1 MKSNSRRYL
10 LPTKKM
16 TLANGKVIEKPR
28 SWTLIILILIVIAT
42 YYSVEL
48 TGFSFS
54 VLVRRGE
61 QFFVILKAML
71 PPNWEFV
78 GQVIKPLVDTIKMS
92 VLGTLIGAVLAVP
105 YAMLASMNLVRN
117 ALVSGV
123 LKFILS
129 LIRTIPTLVT
139 ALILTYIFG
148 LGTFAG
154 TIAISIFTFSFV
166 GKQLYEMIETADMSP
181 YESMEAMG
189 ANRIQSFWAA
199 IKPQILPSYLSI
211 SLYTFEGN
219 VRHAAILGYVGA
231 GGIGIILNENIAW
244 REYAN
249 VGMILICLFVT
260 VAVIESLSSYFRQKL
275 T

>member
-1 MKSNSRRYL
+1 MANKPRKYL
-10 LPTKKM
+10 LPTKTI
-16 TLANGKVIEKPR
+16 TLSNGKTVEKPR
-28 SWTLIILILIVIAT
+28 TWTLIVLVLIIIAI

-48 TGFSFS
+48 TGFSLS
-54 VLVRRGE
+54 VLVRRGG
-61 QFFVILKAML
+61 QFFVILKAMI
-71 PPNWEFV
+71 PPNWDFI
-78 GQVIKPLVDTIKMS
+78 GQVITPLIDTIKMS
-92 VLGTLIGAVLAVP
+92 VLGTIIGALLAVP
-105 YAMLASMNLVRN
+105 YAMLASTNLVRN
-117 ALVSGV
+117 SWVSGI
-123 LKFILS
+123 LKLLLS

-154 TIAISIFTFSFV
+154 TLAIAIFTFSFV
-166 GKQLYEMIETADMSP
+166 GKQLYEMIETADMLP
-181 YESMEAMG
+181 YEAMEAMG

-260 VAVIESLSSYFRQKL
+260 VTVIEALSSYFRQKL

>member
-92 VLGTLIGAVLAVP
+92 VLGTLIGALLAVP

-260 VAVIESLSSYFRQKL
+260 VAVIESLSSYFRKKL